1 MGIDWMVED
10 ELAESIPPAYSKYIA
25 ERFLQSNPAQTP
37 RVNLIA
43 AGLAAY
49 FLSVIAASHGL

>member
-1 MGIDWMVED
+1 MLTLILLVLAFVC
-10 ELAESIPPAYSKYIA
+10 ELLAAFWTPQP
-25 ERFLQSNPAQTP
+25 P

>member
-1 MGIDWMVED
+1 VIENV
-10 ELAESIPPAYSKYIA
+10 AA
-25 ERFLQSNPAQTP
+25 AQTP

>member
-1 MGIDWMVED
+1 MVED